1 MSPTHT
7 EMWRYVDPLGLQPRL
22 CGCVDQTPVL
32 IYPLK
37 KTRPRWCRVVVPPY
51 FCSGEH
57 PHVIHPPPLYSLF
70 CWQSPPHSRPAITD
84 SSPLATVPHGTRK
97 LWSGRRYIKLHVSTC
112 IRVRGPPGL
121 TVGRSKTT
129 RIQRETKYPNS
140 KPPLMLQPRWSPFIA
155 LWEMY
160 CSAEAI
166 YRI

>member
-57 PHVIHPPPLYSLF
+57 PHVIHPPPFIHSFAGSPLLTADQPSRIPAH
-70 CWQSPPHSRPAITD
+70 SPPFLMEPG
-84 SSPLATVPHGTRK
+84 SS
-97 LWSGRRYIKLHVSTC
+97 
-112 IRVRGPPGL
+112 GL
-121 TVGRSKTT
+121 GDV
-129 RIQRETKYPNS
+129 I
-140 KPPLMLQPRWSPFIA
+140 
-155 LWEMY
+155 
-160 CSAEAI
+160 
-166 YRI
+166 